1 MDCTQRYGLWSL
13 GSNPNKTTPF
23 LIFSIFIIM
32 EKVTL
37 TKEQLFKAMMLRE
50 QKDDENQPKSS
61 VELKSSGEPKIYKL
75 SDKVVKLLTER
86 IKDEYTAHYYY
97 RAATNWCN
105 DMNYKKA
112 ASFFEKESS
121 SELEH
126 AETLQKYLTDFNIIP
141 NIPSVKPS
149 HTFTSLVDVINGA
162 YEMELGLMKAYNQNS
177 HEVFVDDITTFDV
190 LTKFRKIQKEAVIEY
205 NDLINGYN
213 LIDKTD
219 KFQILYFEQTYF

>member
-1 MDCTQRYGLWSL
+1 
-13 GSNPNKTTPF
+13 
-23 LIFSIFIIM
+23 M

-37 TKEQLFKAMMLRE
+37 TKEQLFRAMMLKE
-50 QKDDENQPKSS
+50 QKSDESNPKSDENKP
-61 VELKSSGEPKIYKL
+61 KSSGEPKLYKL

-86 IKDEYTAHYYY
+86 IKDEYVAHYFY

-112 ASFFEKESS
+112 ASFFEKEAS

-126 AETLQKYLTDFNIIP
+126 AENLQKYLTDFNIIP
-141 NIPSVKPS
+141 NIPPVKPS
-149 HTFTSLVDVINGA
+149 HTFTSLIDIINGA
-162 YEMELGLMKAYNQNS
+162 YEMELGLMKAYNENS
-177 HEVFVDDITTFDV
+177 HEVFSDDITTFDV

>member
-1 MDCTQRYGLWSL
+1 
-13 GSNPNKTTPF
+13 
-23 LIFSIFIIM
+23 M

-37 TKEQLFKAMMLRE
+37 TKEQLFKAMMLSE
-50 QKDDENQPKSS
+50 QKSDENKP
-61 VELKSSGEPKIYKL
+61 KSSGEPKLYKL

-86 IKDEYTAHYYY
+86 IKDEYVAHYYY

-112 ASFFEKESS
+112 SAFFEKEAVN
-121 SELEH
+121 ELEH
-126 AETLQKYLTDFNIIP
+126 AEKLQKYLTDFNIIP
-141 NIPSVKPS
+141 NIPPVKPS
-149 HTFTSLVDVINGA
+149 HTFTSLIDIINGA
-162 YEMELGLMKAYNQNS
+162 YEMELGLMKAYNQDS
-177 HEVFVDDITTFDV
+177 QDIFTEDITTFDV
-190 LTKFRKIQKEAVIEY
+190 LTKFRKIQKEAVVEY

>member
-1 MDCTQRYGLWSL
+1 
-13 GSNPNKTTPF
+13 
-23 LIFSIFIIM
+23 M

-37 TKEQLFKAMMLRE
+37 TKEQLFKAMMISE
-50 QKDDENQPKSS
+50 QKAEENKP
-61 VELKSSGEPKIYKL
+61 KSSGEPKLYKL

-86 IKDEYTAHYYY
+86 IKDEYVAHYYY

-112 ASFFEKESS
+112 AAFFEKEAV

-126 AETLQKYLTDFNIIP
+126 AEKLQKYLTDFNIIP
-141 NIPSVKPS
+141 NIPPVKPS
-149 HTFTSLVDVINGA
+149 HTFTSLIDIINGA
-162 YEMELGLMKAYNQNS
+162 YEMELGLMKAYNQDS
-177 HEVFVDDITTFDV
+177 HDIFAEDITTFDV
-190 LTKFRKIQKEAVIEY
+190 LTKFRKIQKEAVVEY